1 MAEKVTVNPLE
12 VRGAGDI
19 VSPKTAYDF
28 GFYNS
33 YVNQTTT
40 VVNGVPMTV
49 FNMGSRSQ
57 ESLELD
63 FDKFVNYTEDLNSFP
78 LRATLK
84 NSTGSPLVGKRLT
97 CTVDGV
103 DVYSANTNSRG
114 QVVFNVPVTHS
125 GDYYCTVQYT
135 TQTGGN
141 VGGATRSVKVF
152 VGELNSITLKA
163 SRNPVGTGDLSALVC
178 NVDCFIDDERFPA
191 PNVPVSFYE
200 EYIMDKL
207 RITSGDTVQDGDVL
221 PLTARLSDVDG
232 SAIPDQLV
240 EFYEEW
246 ESGDLVFVNPV
257 DIIQSGTVL
266 PVSARLTDLDG
277 SGISGET
284 IMFYEEYETDHLHLR
299 LGETVIESDEVTTI
313 SATLHDRDGSLIQV
327 AGATVRFYEEYI
339 ISDVNLFVDK
349 SVIIPYECVVLSA
362 SVRDE
367 DGSAIPNQTVFFYE
381 EFERT
386 NLNVSF
392 SKNPL
397 TTGEE
402 SEFTALLRDSD
413 GSRVRDSMVEF
424 TEELDSTDW
433 QVWFDEIDRIDT
445 VQVDDTVP
453 VSANVYNENGEPV
466 SDVYVRFVADMNGEE
481 VIVPDC
487 EPEPEPVLP
496 VGSVTLVGG
505 GNKILSAYDE
515 DTALLTVT
523 VKDTANN
530 VMEGESVV
538 FKANGAVLDTKVT
551 DSTGV
556 ATYTYTAQGIGDV
569 EFTAEVGSLVSET
582 YTIEDCIVYDSL
594 TSASGKWTIPSGVTS
609 VYSDEGWKIS
619 ANAYKQIKLT
629 EKLTSACSVEFTVVD
644 YTTPS
649 YSSPPIIV
657 YQYTNGETTPNQEL
671 LLVDSPSSFK
681 VLGNTISHAM
691 IKGGVYK
698 IEYDTT
704 MKVYENDTLLAS
716 ASNSVGL
723 PTRFE
728 WHMGTSRHAIY
739 KDLKVKPL

>member
-1 MAEKVTVNPLE
+1 MVDKITINPLD

-33 YVNQTTT
+33 YVNQTTAL
-40 VVNGVPMTV
+40 VNGVPMTV

-84 NSTGSPLVGKRLT
+84 NSNGNPLVGKRLT
-97 CTVDGV
+97 CTVNGV

-114 QVVFNVPVTHS
+114 QVVFNVPVKYS
-125 GDYYCTVQYT
+125 GGYYCTVQYI
-135 TQTGGN
+135 TQTGSN

-152 VGELNSITLKA
+152 VGELNSITLNA
-163 SRNPVGTGDLSALVC
+163 SQNPVGTGDLSALVC
-178 NVDCFIDDERFPA
+178 NVDCLIDDERVPA
-191 PNVPVSFYE
+191 PNVPVNFYE

-232 SAIPDQLV
+232 SAIPDQTV

-284 IMFYEEYETDHLHLR
+284 IMFYEEYETDHLNLK
-299 LGETVIESDEVTTI
+299 LGKTVIESDEVATI

-327 AGATVRFYEEYI
+327 AGTTVRFYEEYS

-349 SVIIPYECVVLSA
+349 SVIIPDERVVLSA

-392 SKNPL
+392 SKNTL
-397 TTGEE
+397 TSSEE
-402 SEFTALLRDSD
+402 SEFIALLRDSD

-433 QVWFDEIDRIDT
+433 QLWFDEIDRIDT
-445 VQVDDTVP
+445 VQDGDTVP

-481 VIVPDC
+481 VIVPEP

-538 FKANGAVLDTKVT
+538 FKANGEVLDTKVT

-556 ATYTYTAQGIGDV
+556 ATYTYTAQGSGDV

-582 YTIEDCIVYDSL
+582 YSIEDCTYFNDGSSVNGLDIGSNVSCTSNGEYITITTSTSGEKYVKLPVTLTNLDNWEYNVEIAKIGTNQSLAICYMNSDGWAGNRESAHNWFLDSRNVL
-594 TSASGKWTIPSGVTS
+594 TQQSQVGDVLTIL
-609 VYSDEGWKIS
+609 
-619 ANAYKQIKLT
+619 KQNSNVSMKLNGT
-629 EKLTSACSVEFTVVD
+629 EIA
-644 YTTPS
+644 TTTKTFPTT
-649 YSSPPIIV
+649 YWIGL
-657 YQYTNGETTPNQEL
+657 YTNNRRVQHIKNITL
-671 LLVDSPSSFK
+671 KLV
-681 VLGNTISHAM
+681 
-691 IKGGVYK
+691 
-698 IEYDTT
+698 
-704 MKVYENDTLLAS
+704 
-716 ASNSVGL
+716 
-723 PTRFE
+723 
-728 WHMGTSRHAIY
+728 
-739 KDLKVKPL
+739 